1 MPALLNSVT
10 PSESANNKH
19 CRLITLIGHTESVDV
34 LVVTMLVEPFEQIA
48 AAVVKEKCVGVIG
61 SL

>member
-1 MPALLNSVT
+1 MT